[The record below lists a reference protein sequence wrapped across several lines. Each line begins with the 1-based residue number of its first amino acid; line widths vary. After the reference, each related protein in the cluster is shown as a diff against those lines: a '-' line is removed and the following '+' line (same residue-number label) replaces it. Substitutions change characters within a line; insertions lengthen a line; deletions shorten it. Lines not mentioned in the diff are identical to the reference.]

1 MSAPGPNGPVNQSSP
16 TPPHAALQLY
26 FMGLC
31 WPVSCP
37 LILKSIYYLPSV
49 ERLFAL
55 TGMLRLLGLPCC
67 RLPLFALQATLM
79 APPPPPPAAGS
90 LTPVRWCPVSDLIK
104 LLYAIQLHNVWLA
117 SLWQT
122 CPLLHSC
129 TPAARSSLVS
139 SPRNLTNF

>member
-1 MSAPGPNGPVNQSSP
+1 MYMMKTKTRVLLSWIVSAFKIVLDAGHFLIIPVSGSANETRSVSAPGPNGPVNQSSP
-16 TPPHAALQLY
+16 TPPHSALQLH

-31 WPVSCP
+31 WPVSRP

-55 TGMLRLLGLPCC
+55 TGMLRLLGLLCC

-90 LTPVRWCPVSDLIK
+90 LTPVR
-104 LLYAIQLHNVWLA
+104 
-117 SLWQT
+117 
-122 CPLLHSC
+122 
-129 TPAARSSLVS
+129 
-139 SPRNLTNF
+139 